1 MTDSQDF
8 DQCIID
14 WLFTIQDSLPTD
26 PSPPPDPSSKKDALE
41 DISYK
46 HPAKRLLSPPMTDDD
61 GSPSKR
67 PRPDPDATP
76 RRTLPLRRGDSI
88 SLSSSGV
95 SDANSESMPKR
106 ARTARSG
113 NSSPTKR
120 GISAMRMDG
129 LITHPS
135 FDGSEPLPD
144 ALDDIVQDIKRD
156 SGGFDI
162 MTAADKIEFE
172 KRASAGGNHVHLFQK
187 ALKPDPVD
195 KSGVREALGRL
206 PPVDALVEIW
216 QKAERCQD
224 NSHSEAGWNCAV
236 HYPLMELALKY
247 ANITTHATADVTANQ
262 EEILIDVINATTA
275 QISPMYAPN
284 TLAMQHKKR
293 VDFCFMVEPIEKTKA
308 ATCLS
313 DKSLLSPNDSVNH
326 TDFVPLRACPIS
338 VSIETK
344 LTGEEWQSAMA
355 QQTVWLSAHWN
366 CLDRLTGDSK
376 VARDELCFL
385 PAIIVQGHDWTFLA
399 ATRGEM
405 IKGRKDRQ
413 TIIWNKV
420 GFGSTTGLK
429 GICQIIKVL
438 QRLALWSQR
447 TYWPWFRKYAMNNL
461 EG

>member
-1 MTDSQDF
+1 MTDSQDS
-8 DQCIID
+8 DQRIVN
-14 WLFTIQDSLPTD
+14 WLFTIQNSLPTD
-26 PSPPPDPSSKKDALE
+26 PSPPPGPSSKKDALE
-41 DISYK
+41 DITYK
-46 HPAKRLLSPPMTDDD
+46 HPAKRLLSPPMTED
-61 GSPSKR
+61 GGSLSKR
-67 PRPDPDATP
+67 PRPDPNATP
-76 RRTLPLRRGDSI
+76 RRTLP
-88 SLSSSGV
+88 
-95 SDANSESMPKR
+95 
-106 ARTARSG
+106 SG

-144 ALDDIVQDIKRD
+144 ALDNIVQDIKRD

-206 PPVDALVEIW
+206 PPVDALVETW
-216 QKAERCQD
+216 QKAERCQ
-224 NSHSEAGWNCAV
+224 NHSHSEAGWNCAV

-247 ANITTHATADVTANQ
+247 ANVTTHATADVTANQ

-293 VDFCFMVEPIEKTKA
+293 VDFCFMVESIEKTKA

-405 IKGRKDRQ
+405 IEGRNDRQ
-413 TIIWNKV
+413 TIIWNKI